1 MGLLSFILLL
11 PLIGAA
17 AVLLLP
23 SAQKELIRRVALGA
37 AGLSLLGALYLAFGF
52 DTAAGG
58 MQYTENLAWV
68 PEMGMTYA
76 LGVDGIALVMVLL
89 TTIITFCCLMA
100 TKADIKSP
108 KGFFTWFLLLET
120 AVIGVFCAMDWFLFF
135 MFWEFTL
142 IPMFFLIGV
151 WGGARRDSASL
162 SFFLYTLTGS
172 VAMLLGIV
180 AVYATVADHNFSM
193 AVLAEAG
200 AGLSTEMQIVI
211 FLGFLIGLGV
221 KMPIVPMHGWLPLAH
236 VEAPV
241 PASMFLSA
249 VMLKMGAYGLF
260 RAGVMLPEGLAWF
273 VPILFALGV
282 ISLIYGALQ
291 ALRQTDLK
299 AMVAY
304 SSVSHMGFV
313 LIGLAGAGIA
323 GFTGA
328 VMQMVAHGFVSAA
341 LFFLVGVLYERT
353 GTRDIRAL
361 SGIGRQVPKLALAT
375 SLTLLAAMGL
385 PGFAGFVAEFH
396 VIVGAFEGFGLA
408 VLLISAGVL
417 LTAAY
422 SLRVIA
428 KLFTGRP
435 DPRHGAIGDL
445 NASETATAVPLV
457 GLLLLLGI
465 IPGLALIY
473 VSPTIAEIVTM
484 IGR

>member
-1 MGLLSFILLL
+1 MGLLSLILLL
-11 PLIGAA
+11 PLLGAA
-17 AVLLLP
+17 AVLVLP
-23 SAQKELIRRVALGA
+23 GTQKELIRRVALGA
-37 AGLSLLGALYLAFGF
+37 AGVTLIASLALAARF
-52 DTAAGG
+52 DPSVAG
-58 MQYTENLAWV
+58 MQFTESLAWV
-68 PEMGMTYA
+68 PEMGMAYA
-76 LGVDGIALVMVLL
+76 LGVDGLALVMVLL
-89 TTIITFCCLMA
+89 TTIVSFFCLMA
-100 TKADIKSP
+100 SKADMRNP
-108 KGFFTWFLLLET
+108 KGFFIWFLMLET

-142 IPMFFLIGV
+142 IPMFFLIGI

-172 VAMLLGIV
+172 VAMLLAIV
-180 AVYATVADHNFSM
+180 AVYSEVADHNFAM
-193 AVLAEAG
+193 DALASAG
-200 AGLSTEMQIVI
+200 QGLPVQMQIVI

-260 RAGVMLPEGLAWF
+260 RVCVMLPEGLAWF

-282 ISLIYGALQ
+282 ISLIYGALL

-313 LIGLAGAGIA
+313 LIGLAGVGIA

-341 LFFLVGVLYERT
+341 LFFLVGVIYERT
-353 GTRDIRAL
+353 GTRDVRAL
-361 SGIGRQVPKLALAT
+361 SGIGRRLPKLALAT
-375 SLTLLAAMGL
+375 TLTLLAAMGL

-428 KLFTGRP
+428 KLFTGSP
-435 DPRHGAIGDL
+435 DPRHGAIRDL
-445 NASETATAVPLV
+445 NTSETATAVPLV
-457 GLLLLLGI
+457 GLLLLLGLL
-465 IPGLALIY
+465 PGVALIF
-473 VSPTIAEIVTM
+473 VSPTIAEIVSM
-484 IGR
+484 IGG

>member
-1 MGLLSFILLL
+1 MGLLSLILFV
-11 PLIGAA
+11 PLVGA
-17 AVLLLP
+17 AVLLFLP
-23 SAQKELIRRVALGA
+23 SGQAAMARTVALGA
-37 AGLSLLGALYLAFGF
+37 SGVSLLASLILAFKF
-52 DTAAGG
+52 DTTTSQ
-58 MQYTENLAWV
+58 MQFVERLQWV
-68 PEMGMTYA
+68 PEMGMSYA
-76 LGVDGIALVMVLL
+76 LGVDGIAVVMVLL
-89 TTIITFCCLMA
+89 TTIVTFCCLLA
-100 TKADIKSP
+100 TRVDVPNLKS
-108 KGFFTWFLLLET
+108 FFSWFLVLEA

-142 IPMFFLIGV
+142 IPMFFLIGL
-151 WGGARRDSASL
+151 WGSARRDTASL

-172 VAMLLGIV
+172 VAMLLAIV
-180 AVYATVADHNFSM
+180 AVFSTAPGHSFDMATMADAAKSFP
-193 AVLAEAG
+193 VEL
-200 AGLSTEMQIVI
+200 QILL

-221 KMPIVPMHGWLPLAH
+221 KMPVFPMHGWLPLAH

-260 RAGVMLPEGLAWF
+260 RVGVMLPEGLAWF

-282 ISLIYGALQ
+282 ISLIYGALL

-304 SSVSHMGFV
+304 SSISHMGFV
-313 LIGLAGAGIA
+313 LIGLAGIGIT

-353 GTRDIRAL
+353 GTRDIREL
-361 SGIGRQVPKLALAT
+361 SGLGRKVPKLALAT

-396 VIVGAFEGFGLA
+396 VIVAAFESFGLA

-422 SLRVIA
+422 SLRVISN
-428 KLFTGRP
+428 LFTGNL
-435 DPRHGAIGDL
+435 DPKHATIQDL
-445 NASETATAVPLV
+445 NTVETATAAPLV
-457 GLLLLLGI
+457 GFLLLLGLL
-465 IPGLALIY
+465 PGLALLFIN
-473 VSPTIAEIVTM
+473 PTIAEIVTT

>member
-1 MGLLSFILLL
+1 MGLLSFTLWVPLLGAIALLFL
-11 PLIGAA
+11 PGSQGRLIK
-17 AVLLLP
+17 L
-23 SAQKELIRRVALGA
+23 VALA
-37 AGLSLLGALYLAFGF
+37 ASGLSLLASLWLAAAF
-52 DTAAGG
+52 DKSSAS
-58 MQYTENLAWV
+58 MQFTERLSWV

-89 TTIITFCCLMA
+89 TTIVTLFCLLAASDKMN
-100 TKADIKSP
+100 SP
-108 KGFFTWFLLLET
+108 KSFFAWFLVLET

-135 MFWEFTL
+135 MFWELTL
-142 IPMFFLIGV
+142 IPMFFLIGI
-151 WGGARRDSASL
+151 WGSARRDSASL

-172 VAMLLGIV
+172 VAMLLSIV
-180 AVYATVADHNFSM
+180 AIYSTVGEHSFDMAELAAAGQNFP
-193 AVLAEAG
+193 LQ
-200 AGLSTEMQIVI
+200 LQIVL

-221 KMPIVPMHGWLPLAH
+221 KIPIVPMHGWLPLAH

-260 RAGVMLPEGLAWF
+260 RVGVMLPQGIEWF
-273 VPILFALGV
+273 VPILFGLGV
-282 ISLIYGALQ
+282 ISLIYGALL

-304 SSVSHMGFV
+304 SSISHMGFV
-313 LIGLAGAGIA
+313 LIGLAGMGVV

-353 GTRDIRAL
+353 GTRDLTAL
-361 SGIGRQVPKLALAT
+361 HGLGRQVPKLALAT
-375 SLTLLAAMGL
+375 SLALLAAMGL
-385 PGFAGFVAEFH
+385 PGFAGFIAEFH
-396 VIVGAFEGFGLA
+396 VIVGAFSGFGFA

-428 KLFTGRP
+428 RLFTGTP
-435 DPRHGAIGDL
+435 NPQHAGIGDL
-445 NASETATAVPLV
+445 STTETATAAPLV

-465 IPGLALIY
+465 LPGIALIY
-473 VSPTIAEIVTM
+473 ISPTIAEIVA
-484 IGR
+484 ILGR

>member
-1 MGLLSFILLL
+1 MGLLSFTLWV
-11 PLIGAA
+11 P
-17 AVLLLP
+17 
-23 SAQKELIRRVALGA
+23 
-37 AGLSLLGALYLAFGF
+37 LLGAIALLFLPNSRERLIKQAALAASAISLLASLLMAATF
-52 DTAAGG
+52 DKSSAA
-58 MQYTENLAWV
+58 MQFTERLSWV

-76 LGVDGIALVMVLL
+76 LGVDGIAMVMILL
-89 TTIITFCCLMA
+89 TTIVTFFCLLA
-100 TKADIKSP
+100 ASDKLGSP
-108 KGFFTWFLLLET
+108 KSFFAWFLVLET
-120 AVIGVFCAMDWFLFF
+120 AVIGVFSAMDWFLFF
-135 MFWEFTL
+135 MFWELTL
-142 IPMFFLIGV
+142 IPMFFLIGI
-151 WGGARRDSASL
+151 WGGSRRDSASL

-172 VAMLLGIV
+172 VAMLLAIV
-180 AVYATVADHNFSM
+180 AIYSTVGEHTFDM
-193 AVLAEAG
+193 AALAEAG
-200 AGLSTEMQIVI
+200 NGLPVNLQIVL

-260 RAGVMLPEGLAWF
+260 RVGVMLPDGIAWF
-273 VPILFALGV
+273 VPILFGLGV
-282 ISLIYGALQ
+282 ISLIYGALL

-304 SSVSHMGFV
+304 SSISHMGFV
-313 LIGLAGAGIA
+313 LIGLAGMGVV

-353 GTRDIRAL
+353 GTRDLTAL
-361 SGIGRQVPKLALAT
+361 SGLGRQVPKMALAT
-375 SLTLLAAMGL
+375 SLALLAAMGL
-385 PGFAGFVAEFH
+385 PGFAGFIAEFH
-396 VIVGAFEGFGLA
+396 VIVGAFSGFGFA

-428 KLFTGRP
+428 KLFTGTTNP
-435 DPRHGAIGDL
+435 QHVGIGDL
-445 NASETATAVPLV
+445 TPTETATAAPLV

-465 IPGLALIY
+465 LPGIALIY
-473 VSPTIAEIVTM
+473 ISPTIAQIVA
-484 IGR
+484 ILGR

>member
-1 MGLLSFILLL
+1 MGLLSLILLL
-11 PLIGAA
+11 PLLGAA
-17 AVLLLP
+17 ILLVLP
-23 SAQKELIRRVALGA
+23 NTQKDLIKNVALGA
-37 AGLSLLGALYLAFGF
+37 AGASLLASLFLAIGF
-52 DTAAGG
+52 DPAVAG
-58 MQYTENLAWV
+58 MQYTEQLAWV

-89 TTIITFCCLMA
+89 TTIISFFCLMA
-100 TKADIKSP
+100 AKSDIKSP
-108 KGFFTWFLLLET
+108 KAFFIWFLMLET
-120 AVIGVFCAMDWFLFF
+120 AVVGVFCAMDWFLFF

-172 VAMLLGIV
+172 VAMLLAIV
-180 AVYATVADHNFSM
+180 AVYSEIADHNFAM
-193 AVLAEAG
+193 TALAEAG
-200 AGLSTEMQIVI
+200 QGLSTEMQIMI

-260 RAGVMLPEGLAWF
+260 RVGVMLPEGLAWF

-304 SSVSHMGFV
+304 SSISHMGFV
-313 LIGLAGAGIA
+313 LIGLAGAGVA

-328 VMQMVAHGFVSAA
+328 VLQMVAHGFVSAA

-353 GTRDIRAL
+353 GTRDIRNMR
-361 SGIGRQVPKLALAT
+361 GIGRRVPKLALAT
-375 SLTLLAAMGL
+375 SLTLLASMGL

-396 VIVGAFEGFGLA
+396 VIVGAYEGFGLA
-408 VLLISAGVL
+408 VFLISAGVL

-435 DPRHGAIGDL
+435 DSQHGAIADL
-445 NASETATAVPLV
+445 NTGETVTAAPLV
-457 GLLLLLGI
+457 GSLLLLGL
-465 IPGLALIY
+465 IPGIALVF

>member
-1 MGLLSFILLL
+1 MGLLSLILLL
-11 PLIGAA
+11 PLLGAA
-17 AVLLLP
+17 TVLLLP
-23 SAQKELIRRVALGA
+23 STQRDMIKKVALGA
-37 AGLSLLGALYLAFGF
+37 SGLSLLASLFLAMGF
-52 DTAAGG
+52 DTAATG
-58 MQYTENLAWV
+58 MQYTEELAWV

-89 TTIITFCCLMA
+89 TTIVSFCCVMA
-100 TKADIKSP
+100 TNAGVKSP
-108 KGFFTWFLLLET
+108 KALFVWFLMLET

-151 WGGARRDSASL
+151 WGGARRDTASL

-172 VAMLLGIV
+172 VAMLLAIV
-180 AVYATVADHNFSM
+180 AVYTEVADHNFAMS
-193 AVLAEAG
+193 ALAATG
-200 AGLSTEMQIVI
+200 QGLPVEMQILI

-221 KMPIVPMHGWLPLAH
+221 KMPVVPMHGWLPLAH

-260 RAGVMLPEGLAWF
+260 RVGVMLPEGLAWF

-313 LIGLAGAGIA
+313 LIGLAAAGIA

-341 LFFLVGVLYERT
+341 LFFLVGVIYERT
-353 GTRDIRAL
+353 GTRDIREL
-361 SGIGRQVPKLALAT
+361 SGIGRRVPKLALAT

-396 VIVGAFEGFGLA
+396 VIVGAYQSFGFA

-428 KLFTGRP
+428 ALFTGRA
-435 DPRHGAIGDL
+435 DNRHAGMDDL
-445 NASETATAVPLV
+445 NPGETATAVPLV
-457 GLLLLLGI
+457 GFLLLLGL
-465 IPGLALIY
+465 IPGIALFF
-473 VSPTIAEIVTM
+473 VSPTIAEIVTL

>member
-1 MGLLSFILLL
+1 MGLLSLILLVPLLGAALLLLL
-11 PLIGAA
+11 PG
-17 AVLLLP
+17 
-23 SAQKELIRRVALGA
+23 SQKALIRNVALGA
-37 AGLSLLGALYLAFGF
+37 AGISLVASVYMALTF
-52 DTAAGG
+52 DVSAGG
-58 MQYTENLAWV
+58 MQFTEELAWV

-76 LGVDGIALVMVLL
+76 LGVDGIALVMVFL
-89 TTIITFCCLMA
+89 TTIISFFCLMA
-100 TKADIKSP
+100 AKPDLKSP
-108 KGFFTWFLLLET
+108 KGFFIWFLMLET

-180 AVYATVADHNFSM
+180 AVYSTVADHNFSM

-200 AGLSTEMQIVI
+200 QGLPVETQILI

-221 KMPIVPMHGWLPLAH
+221 KMPVVPMHGWLPLAH

-260 RAGVMLPEGLAWF
+260 RVGVMLPEGLAWF

-282 ISLIYGALQ
+282 ISLIYGALL

-341 LFFLVGVLYERT
+341 LFFLVGVIYDRT
-353 GTRDIRAL
+353 GTRDIREL
-361 SGIGRQVPKLALAT
+361 SGIGRNVPKLALAT

-435 DPRHGAIGDL
+435 DPRHAAIADL
-445 NASETATAVPLV
+445 NAGETATAVPLV
-457 GLLLLLGI
+457 GTLLLLGLL
-465 IPGLALIY
+465 PGLALIF

>member
-1 MGLLSFILLL
+1 MGLLSLIIFV
-11 PLIGAA
+11 PVIGALIVLFLPNMQA
-17 AVLLLP
+17 A
-23 SAQKELIRRVALGA
+23 LIRNVALGA
-37 AGLSLLGALYLAFGF
+37 SGISLLASIYLAAIF
-52 DTAAGG
+52 DKTATA
-58 MQYTENLAWV
+58 MQFTEQLQWV

-89 TTIITFCCLMA
+89 TTIITFCCLLA
-100 TKADIKSP
+100 TNVSIANP
-108 KGFFTWFLLLET
+108 KGFFAWFLLLET

-142 IPMFFLIGV
+142 IPMFFLIGS
-151 WGGARRDSASL
+151 WGSARRDSASL

-172 VAMLLGIV
+172 VAMLLAII
-180 AVYATVADHNFSM
+180 AIFSTVPGHSFDM
-193 AVLAEAG
+193 QVLAEAG
-200 AGLSTEMQIVI
+200 KTLPLELQILL

-260 RAGVMLPEGLAWF
+260 RVSVMLPDGLIWF

-282 ISLIYGALQ
+282 ISLIYGALL

-304 SSVSHMGFV
+304 SSISHMGFV
-313 LIGLAGAGIA
+313 LIGLAGVGIA

-341 LFFLVGVLYERT
+341 LFFLVGVLYVKT
-353 GTRDIRAL
+353 GTRDIREL
-361 SGIGRQVPKLALAT
+361 SGLGRQVPKLAIAT
-375 SLTLLAAMGL
+375 SLALLAAMGL
-385 PGFAGFVAEFH
+385 PGFAGFIAEFH
-396 VIVGAFEGFGLA
+396 VIVGAFKEFGLS

-417 LTAAY
+417 LTATY

-428 KLFTGRP
+428 SLFTGSP
-435 DPRHGAIGDL
+435 NPQYANMDDL
-445 NASETATAVPLV
+445 NTTETATTVPLV
-457 GLLLLLGI
+457 GLLLVLGI
-465 IPGLALIY
+465 LPGIAL
-473 VSPTIAEIVTM
+473 VFVNPTIAEIVNI

>member
-1 MGLLSFILLL
+1 MRW
-11 PLIGAA
+11 AWTA
-17 AVLLLP
+17 
-23 SAQKELIRRVALGA
+23 
-37 AGLSLLGALYLAFGF
+37 SL
-52 DTAAGG
+52 
-58 MQYTENLAWV
+58 
-68 PEMGMTYA
+68 
-76 LGVDGIALVMVLL
+76 LVMVLL

-100 TKADIKSP
+100 TNLDLKSP
-108 KGFFTWFLLLET
+108 KAFYIWFLMLEA

-142 IPMFFLIGV
+142 IPMFFLIGI
-151 WGGARRDSASL
+151 WGGKRRDSASL

-172 VAMLLGIV
+172 VAMLLAIV
-180 AVYATVADHNFSM
+180 AVYTEVADHNFAMS
-193 AVLAEAG
+193 ALAATG
-200 AGLSTEMQIVI
+200 QGLSTEMQIMI
-211 FLGFLIGLGV
+211 FLGFLVGLGV

-260 RAGVMLPEGLAWF
+260 RVGVMLPEGLAWF

-313 LIGLAGAGIA
+313 LIGLAGAGVA

-353 GTRDIRAL
+353 GTRDIREL
-361 SGIGRQVPKLALAT
+361 NGIGRRVPKLALAT

-396 VIVGAFEGFGLA
+396 VIVGAYEGFGLA

-435 DPRHGAIGDL
+435 DNQHAAIGDL
-445 NASETATAVPLV
+445 DAGETATAVPLV
-457 GLLLLLGI
+457 GLLLLLGL
-465 IPGLALIY
+465 IPGVALLF
-473 VSPTIAEIVTM
+473 VSPTIAEIVTL